1 MTAAHTITVNL
12 GDRSYPIVIG
22 AGLLNGGFD
31 LSKFVNGPDCLIVS
45 NEIVAPLYRDRILP
59 NLAGKAVTTIDLPD
73 GESYKSV
80 ASLQAVIDRLVESGA
95 NRDTTVIALGGG
107 VVGDIAGFAAA
118 CYMRGV
124 AFIQVPT
131 TLLAQVDASVGGKT
145 GVNHAE
151 GKNLIGAFHQPQ
163 VVMIDT
169 DTLDSL
175 PDRELK
181 AGLAEV
187 IKYGVICDIEFFAWL
202 EDNMQALLEKEP
214 LALARA
220 IQRSCELKAT
230 VVAEDERESG
240 HRVILNFGHTFGHAI
255 ENCQGYGEWLHG
267 EAVATGMIM
276 AAELSGIG
284 DGDVERLR
292 VLLKKTGLPVSPP
305 AIDGQDWLRT
315 MGMDKKVKQK
325 QLRFVLLRALG
336 DAYLA
341 TSYDKDKLQQIIGA
355 SD

>member
-169 DTLDSL
+169 DTLKSL

-292 VLLKKTGLPVSPP
+292 VLLQKAGLPVSPP

>member
-145 GVNHAE
+145 GVNHPE

-169 DTLDSL
+169 DTLKSL

-214 LALARA
+214 PALARA

-230 VVAEDERESG
+230 VVAKDEHESG

>member
-145 GVNHAE
+145 GVNHPE

-169 DTLDSL
+169 DTLKSL

>member
-45 NEIVAPLYRDRILP
+45 NEIVAPLYRDCILP

-169 DTLDSL
+169 DTLKSL

-292 VLLKKTGLPVSPP
+292 VLLQKAGLPVSPP

>member
-80 ASLQAVIDRLVESGA
+80 ASLQVVIDRLVESGA

-169 DTLDSL
+169 DTLKSL

-267 EAVATGMIM
+267 EAVAAGMIM

-292 VLLKKTGLPVSPP
+292 VLLQKAGLPVAPP

>member
-107 VVGDIAGFAAA
+107 GVGDIAGFAAA

-175 PDRELK
+175 PDQIGRASCRE
-181 AGLAEV
+181 
-187 IKYGVICDIEFFAWL
+187 
-202 EDNMQALLEKEP
+202 
-214 LALARA
+214 
-220 IQRSCELKAT
+220 
-230 VVAEDERESG
+230 
-240 HRVILNFGHTFGHAI
+240 RV
-255 ENCQGYGEWLHG
+255 
-267 EAVATGMIM
+267 
-276 AAELSGIG
+276 
-284 DGDVERLR
+284 
-292 VLLKKTGLPVSPP
+292 
-305 AIDGQDWLRT
+305 
-315 MGMDKKVKQK
+315 
-325 QLRFVLLRALG
+325 
-336 DAYLA
+336 
-341 TSYDKDKLQQIIGA
+341 
-355 SD
+355 

>member
-169 DTLDSL
+169 DTLKSL

-214 LALARA
+214 PALARA

-292 VLLKKTGLPVSPP
+292 VLLQKAGLPVSPP